1 MKELLK
7 NKKTLIPILIG
18 IAIIVIAIIAFII
31 ITVTNK
37 NSDSRVSTISLD
49 NTQPT
54 SNALGNTYGLENEVE
69 NEVENEIKN
78 EVKNEIDTDRDFGVE
93 DFYQDAAK
101 KFIAGWQDEDEM
113 QEFID
118 DYFDVHA
125 FVAYDNID
133 GDESRFLD
141 EYSSISEDDE
151 KIAKVTETLLSLPD
165 AMKEMESMMGALSSM
180 AENSTGE
187 NSVDLSD
194 VDFNFTL
201 TDISSPEQ
209 SEDDENITK
218 ITLTVEFMGEE
229 EEMVMVFYGEVAI
242 YMMDNEG
249 NSILDNYYED

>member
-37 NSDSRVSTISLD
+37 NSDSRVSKISLD

-69 NEVENEIKN
+69 NKTKN
-78 EVKNEIDTDRDFGVE
+78 EVKNEVDTDIDFGVE

-101 KFIAGWQDEDEM
+101 RFIAGWQDEDEM

-133 GDESRFLD
+133 GDESRFLE

-151 KIAKVTETLLSLPD
+151 KIAKVTETLLSLPT
-165 AMKEMESMMGALSSM
+165 AMEEMETMIGAFSSM
-180 AENSTGE
+180 TENSTGE
-187 NSVDLSD
+187 NNVDLD
-194 VDFNFTL
+194 DMDFNFIL

-229 EEMVMVFYGEVAI
+229 EEIVMVFYGEVAI